1 MEGWWVWTVD
11 DFGGK
16 LRAAKGGDE
25 EAFAVIWRTFNP
37 PLLRYVRVKA
47 TPVAEDVVAE
57 TWLRAIQSLP
67 TFEGDEAG
75 FRAWLYTTARNLI
88 TDWYRV
94 GPRRPFPVETS
105 TIALFPAR
113 TSVETEVDER
123 SGTDAALAVIAVLP
137 ADQAEAVLLRIVAGL
152 DVSAVAKIMQRSTGA
167 VRVLCHR
174 GLRRLESLLEQ
185 GDPEE
190 PASLRLRPVVN
201 RDGDATSAT
210 AGVANGRGVLHG

>member
-1 MEGWWVWTVD
+1 VD

-16 LRAAKGGDE
+16 LKAAKKGDE
-25 EAFAVIWRTFNP
+25 DAFTEIWRTFHP

-94 GPRRPFPVETS
+94 GSRRPFPVETS

-113 TSVETEVDER
+113 ASVEAEVDER
-123 SGTDAALAVIAVLP
+123 SGTDAALAVIASLP

-152 DVSAVAKIMQRSTGA
+152 DVAAVARIMQRSPGA

-174 GLRRLESLLEQ
+174 GLRRLESVLERADTEQ
-185 GDPEE
+185 T
-190 PASLRLRPVVN
+190 PALRL
-201 RDGDATSAT
+201 AT
-210 AGVANGRGVLHG
+210 ATDDHNRSAVSREDGPAVSEVLHG

>member
-1 MEGWWVWTVD
+1 MD

-25 EAFAVIWRTFNP
+25 DAFAAIWRAFHP
-37 PLLRYVRVKA
+37 PLLRYVRIKA

-94 GPRRPFPVETS
+94 GSRRPFPVETS

-113 TSVETEVDER
+113 SSVEAEVDER
-123 SGTDAALAVIAVLP
+123 SGTDAALAVIAALP
-137 ADQAEAVLLRIVAGL
+137 PDQAEAVLLRIVAGL
-152 DVSAVAKIMQRSTGA
+152 DVTAVAKIMQRSTGA

-174 GLRRLESLLEQ
+174 GLRRLESLLEHR
-185 GDPEE
+185 DPKE
-190 PASLRLRPVVN
+190 PLSLPPRPVMDDN
-201 RDGDATSAT
+201 GNSAGAARDVSQVG
-210 AGVANGRGVLHG
+210 GVLHG

>member
-1 MEGWWVWTVD
+1 MVGSSVD

-16 LRAAKGGDE
+16 LKAAKGGDE
-25 EAFAVIWRTFNP
+25 DAFAAIWRAFHP

-67 TFEGDEAG
+67 NFEGDEGG

-94 GPRRPFPVETS
+94 GSRRPFPVETS
-105 TIALFPAR
+105 TIALFPSR
-113 TSVETEVDER
+113 SNVETEADER

-137 ADQAEAVLLRIVAGL
+137 PDQAEAVLLRIVAGL
-152 DVSAVAKIMQRSTGA
+152 DVASVARIMQRSTGA

-174 GLRRLESLLEQ
+174 GLRRLESLLAE
-185 GDPEE
+185 GDSKQPL
-190 PASLRLRPVVN
+190 ALRLLPVPGS
-201 RDGDATSAT
+201 DEESGIGTGDTSEI
-210 AGVANGRGVLHG
+210 GGVLHG